1 MRLPLVAV
9 LSALAFAAAGCSG
22 GEGGGADTG
31 AVAQPA
37 AQTTTAEPDGRST
50 GAPEGGAG
58 ASTSSFG
65 LIPDIV
71 QDLEPSVVAVQLE
84 SGEGSGV
91 VWNERIVV
99 TNNHVVEGMDAVE
112 LVFADGSRADAR
124 VRASDP
130 VTDLAILEV
139 PDGNLPGA
147 EFAEQLPRVGELA
160 IAMGN
165 PLGLENTV
173 TAGIVSAV
181 HRSIPGAAQGAPALV
196 DLIQTDAA
204 ISPGNSGGALVDGE
218 GRVIGVNVA
227 YLPPEARA
235 VSIGFAIPSPTVIDV
250 VEQLLE
256 DGQAE
261 HAFLGVEPGPLTP
274 EIAERLDV
282 PAERG
287 VLVLGVVDD
296 SAATEAGV
304 REGDVIT
311 SIDGE
316 PVETVEDLLGR
327 LRQFEPGD
335 MISLEVV
342 RDGETQT
349 LEATLRDRPA

>member
-9 LSALAFAAAGCSG
+9 VSALALAAAGCSG
-22 GEGGGADTG
+22 GGGAGEDTG

-37 AQTTTAEPDGRST
+37 AQTTTAESDGRST
-50 GAPEGGAG
+50 GATQGGAG
-58 ASTSSFG
+58 ASTSFAV
-65 LIPDIV
+65 IPDIV

-124 VRASDP
+124 VRATDP
-130 VTDLAILEV
+130 VTDLAILDV

-287 VLVLGVVDD
+287 VLVLGVVGD

-311 SIDGE
+311 SIGGE
-316 PVETVEDLLGR
+316 PIETVEDLLGR

-335 MISLEVV
+335 TISLEVV